1 MYLLPLCIDTYFA
14 MTDPF
19 AFHPFVCLCKCNT
32 SAFTNRVINLFFKPA
47 ILLSAKEAL
56 EDLEQSEI
64 RTMLLRLPLL
74 NMEMVIRL

>member
-1 MYLLPLCIDTYFA
+1 MQLCVLT
-14 MTDPF
+14 
-19 AFHPFVCLCKCNT
+19 C
-32 SAFTNRVINLFFKPA
+32 FTIA

-74 NMEMVIRL
+74 NMEMVRV

>member
-1 MYLLPLCIDTYFA
+1 MIQ
-14 MTDPF
+14 MSI
-19 AFHPFVCLCKCNT
+19 V
-32 SAFTNRVINLFFKPA
+32 A

-74 NMEMVIRL
+74 NMEMVYRDIKVSFFFSNFNHKQFTT

>member
-1 MYLLPLCIDTYFA
+1 

-19 AFHPFVCLCKCNT
+19 AFHPFVCLCKSFISFCLTNKIANT
-32 SAFTNRVINLFFKPA
+32 SIIA

-74 NMEMVIRL
+74 NMEMVCDLVFCMALFV

>member
-1 MYLLPLCIDTYFA
+1 MLL
-14 MTDPF
+14 
-19 AFHPFVCLCKCNT
+19 V
-32 SAFTNRVINLFFKPA
+32 A

-74 NMEMVIRL
+74 NMEMVNTEIFEGLPRSNYKHLIV